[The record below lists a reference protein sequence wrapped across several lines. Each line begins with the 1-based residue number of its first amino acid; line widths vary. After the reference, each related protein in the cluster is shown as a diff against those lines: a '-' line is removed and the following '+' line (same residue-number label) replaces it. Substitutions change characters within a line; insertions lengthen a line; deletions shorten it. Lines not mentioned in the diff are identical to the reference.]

1 MQPLLDIHLQLVLQS
16 PDRTFVLDAAFQSP
30 HMRTALMGPS
40 GSGKSTVLLAVAGLQ
55 PQARGHVR
63 VNGSTLL
70 DTSTGIDL
78 PARARGVGMV
88 FQDYA
93 LFPHM
98 TVEQNLLFGVR
109 RMGSALADTDRTRV
123 DALLDQFDLQT
134 LRNALPRNL
143 SGGQKQRVALAR
155 ALAPAPRLLLLDE
168 PLSALD
174 ALLRVRLRNEL
185 AEMLERVQVPT
196 LLVTHDPDDA
206 ALLAQ
211 QVVHMAD
218 GRLQS
223 PEASLAQ
230 DGLAAGHQHTI
241 DIAVC
246 RGRW

>member
-1 MQPLLDIHLQLVLQS
+1 MQPLLDIRLQLVLQS
-16 PDRTFVLDAAFQSP
+16 PDRTFVLDAAFQSQ

-93 LFPHM
+93 LFPHL
-98 TVEQNLLFGVR
+98 TVEQN
-109 RMGSALADTDRTRV
+109 
-123 DALLDQFDLQT
+123 
-134 LRNALPRNL
+134 LPRNL

-223 PEASLAQ
+223 PEAGLAQ
-230 DGLAAGHQHTI
+230 DGLP
-241 DIAVC
+241 
-246 RGRW
+246 GR